1 MDNSIHLLYDV
12 NNRSSLNISFIGSSN
27 ALINICKH
35 DSEQCIG
42 WFIDRAIMYDLVFNI
57 RNLIDY
63 DIDVNYGNVQQNT
76 QYQFNI
82 TETSENLYI
91 VILSE
96 ISSHTI
102 TLSETVTKSNLTSML
117 QYIES
122 HMNDDE
128 N

>member
-1 MDNSIHLLYDV
+1 
-12 NNRSSLNISFIGSSN
+12 
-27 ALINICKH
+27 
-35 DSEQCIG
+35 
-42 WFIDRAIMYDLVFNI
+42 MYDLVFNI

-102 TLSETVTKSNLTSML
+102 TLSETITKSNLISMS

-122 HMNDDE
+122 HMNNDE